1 MDAGSLK
8 FSPAPREGPNRV
20 KLKHVMWIA
29 WGCRPGI
36 VAFIPETVISFK
48 GCSLA
53 IQRVGG
59 AFCGRRQV
67 NRLCHHTEITTV
79 SVGRRRERLPVGPWP
94 ENIRSVDPDVQFT
107 IVASAGDGMHILG
120 RGNCC
125 CLQLSY
131 GTVIGIVAVDKILAE
146 FSPRGLSRTREGEK
160 CPGRTAIHRNA

>member
-1 MDAGSLK
+1 MEWMDAGSLK

-29 WGCRPGI
+29 WGVPPRHRGLHSRDGN
-36 VAFIPETVISFK
+36 TFK

-131 GTVIGIVAVDKILAE
+131 GTVIGIVAVDKILTE
-146 FSPRGLSRTREGEK
+146 FVPRGLSR
-160 CPGRTAIHRNA
+160 